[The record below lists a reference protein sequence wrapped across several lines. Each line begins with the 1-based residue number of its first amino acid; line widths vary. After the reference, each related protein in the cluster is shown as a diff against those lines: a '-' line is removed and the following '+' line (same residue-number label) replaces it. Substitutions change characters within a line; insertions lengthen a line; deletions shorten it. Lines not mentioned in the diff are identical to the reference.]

1 MSVPWLGVREV
12 NVARADKLVVGS
24 HSIKVADTSAPVP
37 LRVMVDAISDGI
49 NDLASKEPLRSAGV
63 RVDTSIAGSKH
74 AWKVVRAADGATEA
88 ALEGAIR
95 DASSRARLART
106 AEERLGMRIPPE
118 SLVIRLP
125 RPSPDV
131 GR

>member
-1 MSVPWLGVREV
+1 MRGRTVVLLGLVAFVVVATGVIWRRSVGVAQARTLREL
-12 NVARADKLVVGS
+12 RETRGS
-24 HSIKVADTSAPVP
+24 
-37 LRVMVDAISDGI
+37 
-49 NDLASKEPLRSAGV
+49 LAAS
-63 RVDTSIAGSKH
+63 
-74 AWKVVRAADGATEA
+74 EA

-106 AEERLGMRIPPE
+106 VEERLGMRIPAE

-125 RPSPDV
+125 RPTTGP